1 MLKMEELRDKNPF
14 HCIITGPTNCGK
26 TRYVI
31 DQLRGSFRHVFDWIV
46 LICPT
51 YSKNKTYRGF
61 AKGDKRFVVLSPDA
75 SNVEEINDLLG
86 ICEDFFSGKNTL
98 IILDD
103 CAVSKDL
110 KNRTNKFINLAFSG
124 RHAGL
129 SVWVL
134 TQQLTSIAKPFR
146 DNVACVVAFHNPSQI
161 GMKSLFEE
169 FGGDLDSQTR
179 KNLMKNLKSENYS
192 ALCFSLRN
200 PYHCYLRIPSPEEN
214 FKVSLYKMSDLAEM
228 TFDENQKTN
237 QKFSISAGDVEYQ
250 KESLVILASL
260 GTTKEYLGVE
270 MSLEKIHKLPDK
282 EVEKFFNRYQ
292 KVAGQKMA
300 NGLVDSAISTATK
313 VISCFLPIDDTE
325 ELCYDLQNDELV
337 KRELSNIAGL
347 LVVRGGRLVALGSA
361 LFQVVRHIKFNIESE
376 SDRDAVGLS
385 PESGGAAGLA
395 VVVEKQNLNETEGSD
410 ANKIEAESK

>member
-1 MLKMEELRDKNPF
+1 
-14 HCIITGPTNCGK
+14 
-26 TRYVI
+26 
-31 DQLRGSFRHVFDWIV
+31 
-46 LICPT
+46 
-51 YSKNKTYRGF
+51 
-61 AKGDKRFVVLSPDA
+61 
-75 SNVEEINDLLG
+75 
-86 ICEDFFSGKNTL
+86 
-98 IILDD
+98 
-103 CAVSKDL
+103 
-110 KNRTNKFINLAFSG
+110 
-124 RHAGL
+124 
-129 SVWVL
+129 
-134 TQQLTSIAKPFR
+134 
-146 DNVACVVAFHNPSQI
+146 
-161 GMKSLFEE
+161 
-169 FGGDLDSQTR
+169 
-179 KNLMKNLKSENYS
+179 
-192 ALCFSLRN
+192 
-200 PYHCYLRIPSPEEN
+200 
-214 FKVSLYKMSDLAEM
+214 MSDLAEM

-237 QKFSISAGDVEYQ
+237 PNFSISAGDVEYQ

-361 LFQVVRHIKFNIESE
+361 LFQVVRHIKFNRKSD

-385 PESGGAAGLA
+385 PESGENCWPRCRCRKSKSFRNKRLRRKTKS
-395 VVVEKQNLNETEGSD
+395 KQSQSSSLD
-410 ANKIEAESK
+410 FKIFKIIFKG

>member
-1 MLKMEELRDKNPF
+1 
-14 HCIITGPTNCGK
+14 
-26 TRYVI
+26 
-31 DQLRGSFRHVFDWIV
+31 
-46 LICPT
+46 
-51 YSKNKTYRGF
+51 
-61 AKGDKRFVVLSPDA
+61 
-75 SNVEEINDLLG
+75 
-86 ICEDFFSGKNTL
+86 
-98 IILDD
+98 
-103 CAVSKDL
+103 
-110 KNRTNKFINLAFSG
+110 
-124 RHAGL
+124 
-129 SVWVL
+129 
-134 TQQLTSIAKPFR
+134 
-146 DNVACVVAFHNPSQI
+146 
-161 GMKSLFEE
+161 
-169 FGGDLDSQTR
+169 
-179 KNLMKNLKSENYS
+179 
-192 ALCFSLRN
+192 
-200 PYHCYLRIPSPEEN
+200 
-214 FKVSLYKMSDLAEM
+214 MSDLAEM

-361 LFQVVRHIKFNIESE
+361 LFQVVRHIKFNRESE
-376 SDRDAVGLS
+376 SDRDTVGLS
-385 PESGGAAGLA
+385 PESGETAGLA
-395 VVVEKQNLNETEGSD
+395 VVVENQNLFETKGSD

>member
-1 MLKMEELRDKNPF
+1 
-14 HCIITGPTNCGK
+14 
-26 TRYVI
+26 
-31 DQLRGSFRHVFDWIV
+31 
-46 LICPT
+46 
-51 YSKNKTYRGF
+51 
-61 AKGDKRFVVLSPDA
+61 
-75 SNVEEINDLLG
+75 
-86 ICEDFFSGKNTL
+86 
-98 IILDD
+98 
-103 CAVSKDL
+103 
-110 KNRTNKFINLAFSG
+110 
-124 RHAGL
+124 
-129 SVWVL
+129 
-134 TQQLTSIAKPFR
+134 
-146 DNVACVVAFHNPSQI
+146 
-161 GMKSLFEE
+161 
-169 FGGDLDSQTR
+169 
-179 KNLMKNLKSENYS
+179 
-192 ALCFSLRN
+192 
-200 PYHCYLRIPSPEEN
+200 
-214 FKVSLYKMSDLAEM
+214 MSDLAEM

-237 QKFSISAGDVEYQ
+237 QKFSISAGDIDYQ

-361 LFQVVRHIKFNIESE
+361 LFQVVRHIKFNTESE
-376 SDRDAVGLS
+376 NENEPAGDRDSEAGSELR
-385 PESGGAAGLA
+385 SGGAN
-395 VVVEKQNLNETEGSD
+395 KNLFETKGSD